1 MRWTL
6 LLILFLS
13 SCASHV
19 KDRKPASFATQEIFG
34 EVNLS
39 KSNFKIFPPQLVE
52 NEFLYYFFLELKND
66 SGDFIDC
73 PESEIEVKNSQQE
86 SLSFHLERVLR
97 GRYYITVN
105 EKTSGAKEKF
115 DFYINNKLL
124 RKSVKLNQAKIA
136 REKSWLKPLF
146 STQNGIR
153 FRLFLGDRSGKPV
166 EPMTSPDII
175 ITGAALVEDFQH
187 IKEGVWEFNLSIPN
201 YNQVI
206 YLSVR
211 AQGAYLADLYRIQ
224 HIEK

>member
-6 LLILFLS
+6 LIILFLS

-19 KDRKPASFATQEIFG
+19 KDRKPASIESQEVFG
-34 EVNLS
+34 EVNFA
-39 KSNFKIFPPQLVE
+39 KSNLKIFPPQFVE
-52 NEFLYYFFLELKND
+52 HEFFYYFFLELKND
-66 SGDFIDC
+66 RGEFIDC
-73 PESEIEVKNSQQE
+73 PESEIEVKNSQNQRQ
-86 SLSFHLERVLR
+86 SFHLERVLR
-97 GRYYITVN
+97 GRYYITIDEKSSGSN
-105 EKTSGAKEKF
+105 EKF
-115 DFYINNKLL
+115 NFYINNKLL
-124 RKSVKLNQAKIA
+124 KKSVKLNQAKIA
-136 REKSWLKPLF
+136 REKSWLKPIF

-153 FRLFLGDRSGKPV
+153 FRLFLGDRSGRPV
-166 EPMTSPDII
+166 EPMISPDII
-175 ITGAALVEDFQH
+175 ISGAAQVEDFQH